1 VVNAAAPAVEGRGV
15 EMRRRSLHVAAGLF
29 AFAALL
35 APAGGQADGGAAAA
49 KARAKIASDR
59 CQSADALPGQVSVT
73 DAREATLCLMNAQR
87 TARGLKRLRA
97 QPDLGEAASRFARQ
111 MVRDRFF
118 DHTSP
123 GGSTMVSRI
132 KGTSYLHDAVRWTVG
147 ENLAWG
153 TGTKATPRATVEAWM
168 HSADHRENLLD
179 RGFADVGIGIAAGAP
194 AELEAGE
201 TGSTYVTDFGRRVR
215 G

>member
-1 VVNAAAPAVEGRGV
+1 
-15 EMRRRSLHVAAGLF
+15 MRRRHVHIA
-29 AFAALL
+29 AALTAL
-35 APAGGQADGGAAAA
+35 VAVGPPAGAQAEAGASSAA
-49 KARAKIASDR
+49 ARAKAASDR
-59 CQSADALPGQVSVT
+59 CESADALPGQTAASDMR
-73 DAREATLCLMNAQR
+73 DAVLCLMNAQR

-97 QPDLGEAASRFARQ
+97 QPDLGEAASRYARQ
-111 MVRDRFF
+111 MVRDEFF

-132 KGTSYLHDAVRWTVG
+132 KATNYMDGAVRWTVG

-153 TGTKATPRATVEAWM
+153 TGTKATPRATVDAWM

-194 AELEAGE
+194 TQLESDEVG
-201 TGSTYVTDFGRRVR
+201 GTYVTDFGRRVR

>member
-1 VVNAAAPAVEGRGV
+1 
-15 EMRRRSLHVAAGLF
+15 MRRHVQIAVGLL
-29 AFAALL
+29 AFAALA
-35 APAGGQADGGAAAA
+35 APAGGQADGGAASV

-59 CQSADALPGQVSVT
+59 CQSADALPGQVSVA

-87 TARGLKRLRA
+87 TARGLGRLKA
-97 QPDLGEAASRFARQ
+97 EPSLALVAGRFARQ

-123 GGSTMVSRI
+123 GGSTMLSRI
-132 KGTSYLHDAVRWTVG
+132 KSTSYLRNAQRWTVG

-153 TGTKATPRATVEAWM
+153 TGTLATPRATVEAWM
-168 HSADHRENLLD
+168 RSADHRANLLD
-179 RGFADVGIGIAAGAP
+179 RGFADVGIGIATGAP
-194 AELEAGE
+194 AALEDDE
-201 TGSTYVTDFGRRVR
+201 TGGTYVTDFGRRVR

>member
-1 VVNAAAPAVEGRGV
+1 
-15 EMRRRSLHVAAGLF
+15 MRRHVQSAVGLLAVAAL
-29 AFAALL
+29 AVAALA
-35 APAGGQADGGAAAA
+35 APAGGQADGGAASV

-59 CQSADALPGQVSVT
+59 CESADAPPGQVSVT
-73 DAREATLCLMNAQR
+73 DARDAVLCLMNAQR

-97 QPDLGEAASRFARQ
+97 QPELAEAAGRFARQ

-123 GGSTMVSRI
+123 GGSTMVSRV
-132 KGTSYLHDAVRWTVG
+132 KATDYLRDAVRWTVG

-153 TGTKATPRATVEAWM
+153 TGTKATPRATVDAWM
-168 HSADHRENLLD
+168 HSADHRANLLD
-179 RGFADVGIGIAAGAP
+179 RGFAEVGIGIAAGAP
-194 AELEAGE
+194 AELEADE
-201 TGSTYVTDFGRRVR
+201 TGGTYVTDFGRRVR

>member
-1 VVNAAAPAVEGRGV
+1 
-15 EMRRRSLHVAAGLF
+15 MRRRHVHIVAALV
-29 AFAALL
+29 ALAVL
-35 APAGGQADGGAAAA
+35 VAPARGQADGGAAAA
-49 KARAKIASDR
+49 KARAKIASER
-59 CQSADALPGQVSVT
+59 CESADALPGQVSVT
-73 DAREATLCLMNAQR
+73 DARDAVLCLVNAER

-97 QPDLGEAASRFARQ
+97 QPDLAEAAGRFARQ

-132 KGTSYLHDAVRWTVG
+132 KATSYLRDAVRWTVG

-153 TGTKATPRATVEAWM
+153 TGTKATPRATVDAWM
-168 HSADHRENLLD
+168 HSADHRANLLD
-179 RGFADVGIGIAAGAP
+179 RGFAEVGIDIAAGAP
-194 AELEAGE
+194 AELQADE
-201 TGSTYVTDFGRRVR
+201 TGGTYVTDFGRRVR

>member
-1 VVNAAAPAVEGRGV
+1 
-15 EMRRRSLHVAAGLF
+15 MRRRHVHIVAALV
-29 AFAALL
+29 ALAVL
-35 APAGGQADGGAAAA
+35 VAPAGGQADGWAAAA
-49 KARAKIASDR
+49 KARAKVASER
-59 CQSADALPGQVSVT
+59 CESADALPGQVSVT
-73 DAREATLCLMNAQR
+73 DARDAVLCLMNAQR

-97 QPDLGEAASRFARQ
+97 QRDLAEAAGRFARQ

-132 KGTSYLHDAVRWTVG
+132 KATSYLRDVVRWTVG

-153 TGTKATPRATVEAWM
+153 TGTKATPRATVDAWM
-168 HSADHRENLLD
+168 HSADHRANLLD
-179 RGFADVGIGIAAGAP
+179 RSFAEVGIGIAPGAP
-194 AELEAGE
+194 AELQADE
-201 TGSTYVTDFGRRVR
+201 TGGTYVTDFGRRVR

>member
-1 VVNAAAPAVEGRGV
+1 
-15 EMRRRSLHVAAGLF
+15 MRRRHVHIVAALV
-29 AFAALL
+29 ALAVL
-35 APAGGQADGGAAAA
+35 VAPAGGQADGGAAAA
-49 KARAKIASDR
+49 KARAKVASER
-59 CQSADALPGQVSVT
+59 CESADALPGQVSVT
-73 DAREATLCLMNAQR
+73 DAREAVLCLMNAER

-97 QPDLGEAASRFARQ
+97 QPDLAKAAGRFARQ

-132 KGTSYLHDAVRWTVG
+132 KATSYLRDAVRWTVG

-153 TGTKATPRATVEAWM
+153 TGTKATPQATVDAWM
-168 HSADHRENLLD
+168 HSADDRANLLD
-179 RGFADVGIGIAAGAP
+179 RDFAEVGIGIAAGAP
-194 AELEAGE
+194 AELQADEAG
-201 TGSTYVTDFGRRVR
+201 GTYVTDFGRRVR

>member
-1 VVNAAAPAVEGRGV
+1 
-15 EMRRRSLHVAAGLF
+15 MRRRHVHIVAALV
-29 AFAALL
+29 ALAVL
-35 APAGGQADGGAAAA
+35 VAPAGGQADGGAAAA
-49 KARAKIASDR
+49 KARAKVASER
-59 CQSADALPGQVSVT
+59 CESGDALPGQVSVT
-73 DAREATLCLMNAQR
+73 DARDAVLCLMNAQR

-97 QPDLGEAASRFARQ
+97 QPDLAEAAGRFARQ

-132 KGTSYLHDAVRWTVG
+132 EATSYLRDAVRWTVG

-153 TGTKATPRATVEAWM
+153 TGTKATPQATVDAWM
-168 HSADHRENLLD
+168 HSADHRANLLD
-179 RGFADVGIGIAAGAP
+179 RDFAEVGIGIAAGAP
-194 AELEAGE
+194 AELQADEAG
-201 TGSTYVTDFGRRVR
+201 GTYVTDFGRRVR

>member
-1 VVNAAAPAVEGRGV
+1 
-15 EMRRRSLHVAAGLF
+15 MRRRHVHIVAALV
-29 AFAALL
+29 ALAVL
-35 APAGGQADGGAAAA
+35 VAPAGGQADGGAAAA
-49 KARAKIASDR
+49 KARAKVASER
-59 CQSADALPGQVSVT
+59 CESADALPGQVSVT
-73 DAREATLCLMNAQR
+73 DARDAVLCLMNAQR

-97 QPDLGEAASRFARQ
+97 QPDLAEAAGRFARQ

-132 KGTSYLHDAVRWTVG
+132 KATSYLRDAVRWTVG

-153 TGTKATPRATVEAWM
+153 TGTKATPRATVDAWM
-168 HSADHRENLLD
+168 NSADHRANLLD
-179 RGFADVGIGIAAGAP
+179 RSFAEVGIGIAPGAP
-194 AELEAGE
+194 AELQADE
-201 TGSTYVTDFGRRVR
+201 TGGTYVTDFGRRVH

>member
-1 VVNAAAPAVEGRGV
+1 
-15 EMRRRSLHVAAGLF
+15 MRRHVHIAVALL

-35 APAGGQADGGAAAA
+35 APAGGQADGGAAATN
-49 KARAKIASDR
+49 ARAKIASDR
-59 CQSADALPGQVSVT
+59 CPSADALPGQVPVS
-73 DAREATLCLMNAQR
+73 DAREAMLCLMNAQR
-87 TARGLKRLRA
+87 TARGLKRLRV
-97 QPDLGEAASRFARQ
+97 QPDLAGAAGRFARQ

-132 KGTSYLHDAVRWTVG
+132 KGTSYLRDAVRWTVG

-153 TGTKATPRATVEAWM
+153 TGTKATPRATVDAWM

-179 RGFADVGIGIAAGAP
+179 RGFADVGIGIAPGAP
-194 AELEAGE
+194 AELQADE
-201 TGSTYVTDFGRRVR
+201 TGGTYVTDFGRRVR
-215 G
+215 D

>member
-1 VVNAAAPAVEGRGV
+1 VQG
-15 EMRRRSLHVAAGLF
+15 MRRHVHIAVALL

-35 APAGGQADGGAAAA
+35 APAGGQADGGAAAT

-59 CQSADALPGQVSVT
+59 CPSADALPGQVPVA
-73 DAREATLCLMNAQR
+73 DAREAVLCLMNAQR

-97 QPDLGEAASRFARQ
+97 QPDLAGAAGRFARQ

-132 KGTSYLHDAVRWTVG
+132 KGTSYLRDAVRWTVG

-153 TGTKATPRATVEAWM
+153 TGTKATPRATVDAWM

-179 RGFADVGIGIAAGAP
+179 RGFADVGIGIAPGAP
-194 AELEAGE
+194 AELQADE
-201 TGSTYVTDFGRRVR
+201 TGGTYVTDFGRRVR
-215 G
+215 D

>member
-1 VVNAAAPAVEGRGV
+1 
-15 EMRRRSLHVAAGLF
+15 MRRRHVHIVAALV
-29 AFAALL
+29 ALAVL
-35 APAGGQADGGAAAA
+35 VAPAGGQADGGTAAA
-49 KARAKIASDR
+49 KARAKVASER
-59 CQSADALPGQVSVT
+59 CESADALPGQVSVT
-73 DAREATLCLMNAQR
+73 DARDAVLCLMNAQR

-97 QPDLGEAASRFARQ
+97 QPDLAEAAGRFARQ

-132 KGTSYLHDAVRWTVG
+132 KATSYMRDAVRWTVG

-153 TGTKATPRATVEAWM
+153 TGTMATPRATVDAWM
-168 HSADHRENLLD
+168 HSADHRANLLD
-179 RGFADVGIGIAAGAP
+179 RGFAEVGIGIAPGAP
-194 AELEAGE
+194 AELQADE
-201 TGSTYVTDFGRRVR
+201 TGGTYVTDFGRRVR

>member
-1 VVNAAAPAVEGRGV
+1 
-15 EMRRRSLHVAAGLF
+15 MHRRHVHIVAALV
-29 AFAALL
+29 ALAALV

-49 KARAKIASDR
+49 AKARAKVASDR
-59 CQSADALPGQVSVT
+59 CESADALPGQVSVT
-73 DAREATLCLMNAQR
+73 DARDAVLCLMNAQR

-97 QPDLGEAASRFARQ
+97 QPDLAEAAGRFARQ

-132 KGTSYLHDAVRWTVG
+132 KATSYLRDAVRWTVG

-153 TGTKATPRATVEAWM
+153 TGTKATPRATVDAWM
-168 HSADHRENLLD
+168 HSADHRANLLD
-179 RGFADVGIGIAAGAP
+179 RGFAEVGIGIAAGAP
-194 AELEAGE
+194 AELEADE
-201 TGSTYVTDFGRRVR
+201 TGGTYVTDFGRRVR

>member
-1 VVNAAAPAVEGRGV
+1 
-15 EMRRRSLHVAAGLF
+15 MRRRHVHIVAALV
-29 AFAALL
+29 ALAVL
-35 APAGGQADGGAAAA
+35 VAPAGGQADGGAAAA
-49 KARAKIASDR
+49 KARARVASER
-59 CQSADALPGQVSVT
+59 CESADALPGQVSVT
-73 DAREATLCLMNAQR
+73 DARDAVLCLMNAER

-97 QPDLGEAASRFARQ
+97 QPDLAEAAGRFARQ

-132 KGTSYLHDAVRWTVG
+132 KATSYLRDAVRWTVG

-153 TGTKATPRATVEAWM
+153 TGTKATPRATVDAWM
-168 HSADHRENLLD
+168 HSADHRGNLLD
-179 RGFADVGIGIAAGAP
+179 RGFTEVGIGIAAGAP
-194 AELEAGE
+194 AELQADE
-201 TGSTYVTDFGRRVR
+201 TGGTYVTDFGRRVR